1 MNLTAENAFIGAT
14 VSKGVDTLTVY
25 KVNVKSFYAG
35 KYPLDEF
42 KSMYKF
48 KDKSQ
53 TFKDFCKRSSILQY
67 DYSGWEITEEEAAK
81 KQVEEIKSAA
91 KQVFSPSQKKAIKD
105 TFEEYNKNGKQ
116 MRLVYIY
123 SSYNSDALRVLI
135 QKDNS
140 LVIRYGDIR
149 YLYNVTSEETIA
161 LGEDEALTEDSVPW
175 DRLQSLT
182 A

>member
-14 VSKGVDTLTVY
+14 VSKGVETLTVY

-81 KQVEEIKSAA
+81 KKVEEIKSTT
-91 KQVFSPSQKKAIKD
+91 KQVFSPNQKKAIKD
-105 TFEEYNKNGKQ
+105 TFEEYNKKGKQ
-116 MRLVYIY
+116 MRLVYIN
-123 SSYNSDALRVLI
+123 SYNSGALRILI
-135 QKDNS
+135 QKENS

-161 LGEDEALTEDSVPW
+161 LGEDEALTEGSVPW

-182 A
+182 V

>member
-1 MNLTAENAFIGAT
+1 MQHSYKILRNFGSKCLMNLTAENAFIGAT
-14 VSKGVDTLTVY
+14 VSKGVETLTVY

-91 KQVFSPSQKKAIKD
+91 KQVFSTSQKKAIKD
-105 TFEEYNKNGKQ
+105 TFEEYNKQCPCGYEIWSCQYCGKWTLNYY
-116 MRLVYIY
+116 MR
-123 SSYNSDALRVLI
+123 
-135 QKDNS
+135 
-140 LVIRYGDIR
+140 
-149 YLYNVTSEETIA
+149 
-161 LGEDEALTEDSVPW
+161 
-175 DRLQSLT
+175 
-182 A
+182 

>member
-1 MNLTAENAFIGAT
+1 MNLSAENAFIGAT
-14 VSKGVDTLTVY
+14 VSKGVETLTVY

-116 MRLVYIY
+116 MRW
-123 SSYNSDALRVLI
+123 VLI

>member
-1 MNLTAENAFIGAT
+1 MIKIAFF
-14 VSKGVDTLTVY
+14 DT
-25 KVNVKSFYAG
+25 KSY
-35 KYPLDEF
+35 
-42 KSMYKF
+42 
-48 KDKSQ
+48 DKE
-53 TFKDFCKRSSILQY
+53 Y
-67 DYSGWEITEEEAAK
+67 
-81 KQVEEIKSAA
+81 
-91 KQVFSPSQKKAIKD
+91 
-105 TFEEYNKNGKQ
+105 FEEYNKNGKQ

-123 SSYNSDALRVLI
+123 SYNSDTLRVLI